1 MDGFNRDAHRIR
13 YLPTA
18 LLFPEPGKDFHFLIV
33 RQSVVLR
40 IPVLFGFSQAMPGTI
55 ESCLSPVYPL
65 TSRNES
71 PLADWTFVFKA
82 RNV

>member
-1 MDGFNRDAHRIR
+1 MDGFNRDAHCIR
-13 YLPTA
+13 YLSTA
-18 LLFPEPGKDFHFLIV
+18 LLFSEPGKDLHFLIV

-40 IPVLFGFSQAMPGTI
+40 VPLLFGFSQAMPGTI

-65 TSRNES
+65 MGRDKS